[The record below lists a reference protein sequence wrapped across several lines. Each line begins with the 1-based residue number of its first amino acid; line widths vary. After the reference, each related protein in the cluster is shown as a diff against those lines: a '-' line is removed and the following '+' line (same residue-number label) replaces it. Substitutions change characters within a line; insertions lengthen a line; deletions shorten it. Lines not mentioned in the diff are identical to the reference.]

1 MFKIG
6 DIIKLV
12 PGAIY
17 LNNNKDVPES
27 LLNIKL
33 FIREVKE
40 NSCIIARAKNGP
52 ILGEVE
58 NDNLILIDGNESR
71 IKPYIIQIPT
81 ENLPLY
87 HSPNKNSGIIKRL
100 NRFALFT
107 IIDEKNGFG
116 KIKVGAGW
124 IDLSKINRL

>member
-17 LNNNKDVPES
+17 LNNNKEVPES
-27 LLNIKL
+27 LLNIKS
-33 FIREVKE
+33 FVREVKE

-52 ILGEVE
+52 ILGEVD
-58 NDNLILIDGNESR
+58 NDNLILINGNESH

-81 ENLPLY
+81 QNLPLY

-124 IDLSKINRL
+124 VDLSKINKL